1 MGRKSQEQ
9 LKLEKIQA
17 AMLPLVAYPEFEA
30 FMETVAALKDDAVEY
45 SVSYDG
51 VAAERQA
58 LAVKGEIR
66 AYLNLLNIYE
76 NQKAQLEHMA
86 AQQAAERQEE
96 IAPHD

>member
-1 MGRKSQEQ
+1 MGRKTNEQ
-9 LKLEKIQA
+9 LKLERIQA
-17 AMLPLVAYPEFEA
+17 AMAPLVAYPEFES
-30 FMETVAALKDDAVEY
+30 FMATVAALKDEAVDY

-58 LAVKGEIR
+58 LVVKGEIR

-86 AQQAAERQEE
+86 SQQAAERQEE
-96 IAPHD
+96 VPHD

>member
-1 MGRKSQEQ
+1 MARKTLEQ

-30 FMETVAALKDDAVEY
+30 FMETVHALKDEAVEY
-45 SVSYDG
+45 SVSYEG

-58 LAVKGEIR
+58 LVVKGEIR

-76 NQKAQLEHMA
+76 NQKTQLEHMA
-86 AQQAAERQEE
+86 AQQNTPPQ
-96 IAPHD
+96 D